1 MTPNALNGHN
11 LNGRILNSRALN
23 GHGQVTSQQ
32 GVHHHHHHHHS
43 HSAKEYVSSPVPDL
57 WITGIGSQY
66 PPYLIT
72 PEKFVNYAKRFHDV
86 EKPVLARL
94 LKLTLNSG
102 IDTRASSMDFETGFG
117 CQAEVPTIDQLDS
130 RFRQVGVDL
139 TVQAC
144 RKALRDW
151 GADAEGITHVIGVTV
166 GTVSLPGY
174 DYLVARRLGL
184 GYHVE
189 NMFLNGVGCAGS
201 VSLMRVAASTAIAAT
216 ARKRPAR
223 ILCFASEVCT
233 MYLRHQYAEAEAA
246 SDLENMDIA
255 GAIFG
260 DAASAFVL
268 CNEYGL
274 EDPDQAKFQLLD
286 WERMTVPETIH
297 HMGAMVKTTGFTSI
311 ISKQVPDLTKQAVRP
326 LWDRLLPSYREKV
339 GLPGLDISDFDWA
352 LHPGGESIIN
362 NVKDTMGLTD
372 KQIRATRQIYRTRGN
387 TGSPTAIC
395 VLDLLRNMG
404 VGSDHVVALSFGP
417 GLASEMAFLRR
428 CRVDQ

>member
-1 MTPNALNGHN
+1 MTRVTLNN
-11 LNGRILNSRALN
+11 QTQNGCPRNG
-23 GHGQVTSQQ
+23 GHGKEL
-32 GVHHHHHHHHS
+32 S
-43 HSAKEYVSSPVPDL
+43 HSPVTGL

-66 PPYLIT
+66 PPYLIP
-72 PEKFVNYAKRFHDV
+72 PETFVNWAKKFHDI

-94 LKLTLNSG
+94 LKLTMSSG
-102 IDTRASSMDFETGFG
+102 IETRASTMDFETGFG
-117 CQAEVPTIDQLDS
+117 CQPEVPTIDELDA
-130 RFRQVGVDL
+130 RFRKVGVDL

-151 GADAEGITHVIGVTV
+151 GGDPDEITHVVGVTV
-166 GTVSLPGY
+166 GSLSLPGY

-201 VSLMRVAASTAIAAT
+201 VALMRVAANIAMAAT
-216 ARKRPAR
+216 SRKRPAR

-233 MYLRHQYAEAEAA
+233 MYLRHQYAEAEVAT
-246 SDLENMDIA
+246 DIENMDIA

-268 CNEYGL
+268 CNDDGL
-274 EDPDQAKFQLLD
+274 DDLTQAKFQLLE

-311 ISKQVPDLTKQAVRP
+311 ISKQVPDIAKQSVRP
-326 LWDRLLPSYREKV
+326 LWDKLLPSYREKV
-339 GLPGLDISDFDWA
+339 GHPELETSDFDWA
-352 LHPGGESIIN
+352 LHPGGESVIN
-362 NVKDTMGLTD
+362 NVKDSMGLD
-372 KQIRATRQIYRTRGN
+372 DHQIRATRHIYRTRGN

-395 VLDLLRNMG
+395 VLDQLRNMG
-404 VGSDHVVALSFGP
+404 VGSENVVAVSFGP

-428 CRVDQ
+428 CEIDQ

>member
-1 MTPNALNGHN
+1 M
-11 LNGRILNSRALN
+11 
-23 GHGQVTSQQ
+23 
-32 GVHHHHHHHHS
+32 
-43 HSAKEYVSSPVPDL
+43 
-57 WITGIGSQY
+57 
-66 PPYLIT
+66 
-72 PEKFVNYAKRFHDV
+72 
-86 EKPVLARL
+86 
-94 LKLTLNSG
+94 NSG
-102 IDTRASSMDFETGFG
+102 IETRASSMDFETGFG
-117 CQAEVPTIDQLDS
+117 CQAEVPTIDQLDA

-151 GADAEGITHVIGVTV
+151 GGNAEDITHVIGVTV
-166 GTVSLPGY
+166 GCLSLPGY

-201 VSLMRVAASTAIAAT
+201 VALMRVAANISMAAA

-223 ILCFASEVCT
+223 VLCFASEICT
-233 MYLRHQYAEAEAA
+233 MYMRHQYAEAEAS
-246 SDLENMDIA
+246 SDIENMDIA

-274 EDPDQAKFQLLD
+274 DDPDQAKFQLLE
-286 WERMTVPETIH
+286 WERMTVPDTIH

-311 ISKQVPDLTKQAVRP
+311 ISKQVPDLAKKAVRP
-326 LWDRLLPSYREKV
+326 LWNRLLPSYREKV
-339 GLPGLDISDFDWA
+339 GLPTLEISDFDWA
-352 LHPGGESIIN
+352 LHPGGEAVIN
-362 NVKDTMGLTD
+362 NVKDSMALTE
-372 KQIRATRQIYRTRGN
+372 KQLRATRQIYRTRGN

-404 VGSDHVVALSFGP
+404 TGSEHVVATSFGP

-428 CRVDQ
+428 CRTD

>member
-1 MTPNALNGHN
+1 MNGH
-11 LNGRILNSRALN
+11 SD
-23 GHGQVTSQQ
+23 TEF
-32 GVHHHHHHHHS
+32 
-43 HSAKEYVSSPVPDL
+43 SASPVPDL

-66 PPYLIT
+66 PPYLIP
-72 PEKFVNYAKRFHDV
+72 PETFVNYAKRFHDV

-94 LKLTLNSG
+94 LKLTMTSG
-102 IDTRASSMDFETGFG
+102 IETRASTMDFETGFG
-117 CQAEVPTIDQLDS
+117 CHTEIPTIDQLDA
-130 RFRQVGVDL
+130 RFRKVGVDL

-151 GADAEGITHVIGVTV
+151 GGNAEDITHVIGVTV
-166 GTVSLPGY
+166 GTLSLPGY
-174 DYLVARRLGL
+174 DYLVARKLGL

-189 NMFLNGVGCAGS
+189 NMFLNGIGCAGS
-201 VSLMRVAASTAIAAT
+201 VALMRVAGNIATAAA

-233 MYLRHQYAEAEAA
+233 MYLRHQYAEAEAS

-274 EDPDQAKFQLLD
+274 DDPEQAKFQLLE

-311 ISKQVPDLTKQAVRP
+311 ITKQVPDITKSAVQP
-326 LWDRLLPSYREKV
+326 LWNRLLPSYREKV
-339 GLPGLDISDFDWA
+339 GLPTLKVSDFDWA
-352 LHPGGESIIN
+352 LHPGGETIIN
-362 NVKDTMGLTD
+362 NVKDSMSLTEE
-372 KQIRATRQIYRTRGN
+372 QLRATRQIYKTRGN

-404 VGSDHVVALSFGP
+404 PGSDHVVATSFGP

-428 CRVDQ
+428 CRPEE